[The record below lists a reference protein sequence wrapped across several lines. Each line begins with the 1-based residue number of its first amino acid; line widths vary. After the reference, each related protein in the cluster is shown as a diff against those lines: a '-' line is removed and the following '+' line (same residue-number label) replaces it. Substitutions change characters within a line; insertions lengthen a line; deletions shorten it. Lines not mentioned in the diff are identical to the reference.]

1 MIRRT
6 LQPYLLRDARL
17 YPVLTLT
24 GPRQSGKTTLA
35 RATLPK
41 LAKNKTCKFDALSK
55 LKFSIVVHFEILSSL
70 MKRENHP
77 DFSK

>member
-24 GPRQSGKTTLA
+24 GPHQFGKTT
-35 RATLPK
+35 
-41 LAKNKTCKFDALSK
+41 
-55 LKFSIVVHFEILSSL
+55 
-70 MKRENHP
+70 
-77 DFSK
+77 